1 MEKGMPL
8 PVSKRI
14 FSDLERKDSTKGWQ
28 KIGIYNGIKCVE
40 GSLCSLQIDS
50 YYIPSFFF
58 FFFFLRNLY
67 QASESF
73 SSLFPDFLLCV
84 HFLDRPVCDKLIEP
98 TQSEVWLFIP
108 RLMRLRL
115 NWHFRFVFNSVHM
128 IFQFYL
134 EIFFFNF

>member
-1 MEKGMPL
+1 MRG
-8 PVSKRI
+8 
-14 FSDLERKDSTKGWQ
+14 RK
-28 KIGIYNGIKCVE
+28 
-40 GSLCSLQIDS
+40 SLQS
-50 YYIPSFFF
+50 ANCFLLYTKPLFFF
-58 FFFFLRNLY
+58 FFFFLKNQN

-98 TQSEVWLFIP
+98 TRSEVWLFIP

-115 NWHFRFVFNSVHM
+115 DWHFRFVFNSVHM

-134 EIFFFNF
+134 EIIFKKILIKNMSHHLKKCQVIILLTT